1 MNECKNDCN
10 SVSKCDIF
18 DFMAKYV
25 GLTVIHPGGL
35 KVTKQLADSLQIN
48 PQSKVIDIAC
58 GKGSTALYL
67 AEKYECEVVG
77 IDISEELIQVAKVL
91 SKKKGLEDKVKFT
104 PVNPQP

>member
-1 MNECKNDCN
+1 MNDNTNCNDNRC
-10 SVSKCDIF
+10 SISKCDIF

-48 PQSKVIDIAC
+48 PKTKVIDIAC

-67 AEKYECEVVG
+67 AEKYGCEVVG
-77 IDISEELIQVAKVL
+77 IDISEELIQVARAL
-91 SKKKGLEDKVKFT
+91 
-104 PVNPQP
+104 